1 MAKEKKKVPLGRLKW
16 VFQDDA
22 QAELVANAMLGQS
35 NLSIQHGLSFTDN
48 EIGYALH
55 KAKLLYNMKQSIRQ
69 GWRDGTNDVARQ
81 VKADLI
87 AVLKQEV
94 QAMLPRLIVHP
105 RPQTT
110 TEVKDNAPHRSKT
123 SLYGRPDRSGIPLS
137 GHGPGGNPAGPTGH

>member
-1 MAKEKKKVPLGRLKW
+1 MAKEKKKVSLGRLKW
-16 VFQDDA
+16 IFQDDA
-22 QAELVANAMLGQS
+22 QAELIANAMLGQS
-35 NLSIQHGLSFTDN
+35 NLSIQHGLSFTDA

-81 VKADLI
+81 VKSDLI

-94 QAMLPRLIVHP
+94 QAILPRLIVHP

-110 TEVKDNAPHRSKT
+110 ADIKDDATHRSKK
-123 SLYGRPDRSGIPLS
+123 SFYGRTDRSGIPPGS
-137 GHGPGGNPAGPTGH
+137 HGTGGNPAGPTGH